1 MMKTPRLLVSDAQG
15 NIFDLPN
22 FLMAGRSARDTVR
35 IDPKDLIELPV
46 GSQLFFLPKRKAIGF
61 NAKTGRKTV
70 INDHFAVAAF
80 IPPSFTHYLMAA
92 YEMTAEAPRLPLHS
106 YTAVGWLN
114 GKFYVPAVHIDKD
127 IKQLPTSF
135 DDEDV
140 TARVAEKIQQFPR
153 NRLITHHGRIC
164 AMQYGCPNAKNF
176 FLNRWEAPLAVA
188 SACNANCV
196 GCISFQPKES
206 VSSPQQRLDFLPTVE
221 EIVEM
226 AVPHL
231 ETAERAIVSFGQ
243 GCEGEPLLQGALI
256 EKSVREIR
264 KTTSRGVLHI
274 NTNGSRPDLIERLFD
289 AGLDSIRVS
298 TNSAQE
304 DLYHRYYKPNNYR
317 FQDIVAS
324 LMAARRM
331 NKFASINYFVFPGIT
346 DSERETDALLDL
358 IGKTQVHLIQW
369 RNFNIDPE
377 WYLSDVCYDYH
388 SKAIGVRTLMDKI
401 RSEFAKVQFGYLN
414 KCSDDIQALKPEKLN
429 V

>member
-1 MMKTPRLLVSDAQG
+1 MMKTPKLLVSDAQG
-15 NIFDLPN
+15 NIVDLPN
-22 FLMAGRSARDTVR
+22 FRMAGRSAHETVR
-35 IDPKDLIELPV
+35 IDSEELIELPE
-46 GSQLFFLPKRKAIGF
+46 GSQLFYLPERKAVGF

-80 IPPSFTHYLMAA
+80 IPPSYTHYLMTA
-92 YEMTAEAPRLPLHS
+92 YEMTPEAPRLPLHS

-127 IKQLPTSF
+127 VKQLPTSF
-135 DDEDV
+135 DNDEV
-140 TARVAEKIQQFPR
+140 AARVNEKLRQFPN
-153 NRLITHHGRIC
+153 NRLITHHGKIC

-176 FLNRWEAPLAVA
+176 FLNRWEAPIAVA
-188 SACNANCV
+188 AACNANCV

-206 VSSPQQRLDFLPTVE
+206 VSSPQQRLDFLPTVQ

-256 EKSVREIR
+256 ERSIREIR
-264 KTTSRGVLHI
+264 KATSRGVLHI
-274 NTNGSRPDLIERLFD
+274 NTNGSRPDVVEKLFD
-289 AGLDSIRVS
+289 AGMDSIRVS

-304 DLYHRYYKPNNYR
+304 ELYHRYYKPNNYG
-317 FQDIVAS
+317 FKDIVAS
-324 LMAARRM
+324 LMAAQRM

-346 DSERETDALLDL
+346 DSEKETDALLHL
-358 IGKTQVHLIQW
+358 IDKTQVHLIQW

-377 WYLSDVCYDYH
+377 WYLSDVCHDYR
-388 SKAIGVRTLMDKI
+388 SKAIGVRALMNKI
-401 RSEFAKVQFGYLN
+401 QAEFPKVQFGYLN
-414 KCSDDIQALKPEKLN
+414 KCSDDIETFTTEKLN

>member
-1 MMKTPRLLVSDAQG
+1 MMKTPRLLVSNAQG

-22 FLMAGRSARDTVR
+22 FLMAGRSAQDTVR
-35 IDPKDLIELPV
+35 IDPADLIELPE
-46 GSQLFFLPKRKAIGF
+46 GSQLFYLPERKAIGF
-61 NAKTGRKTV
+61 NAKSGRKTV

-80 IPPSFTHYLMAA
+80 IPPSYTHYLMTA
-92 YEMTAEAPRLPLHS
+92 YEMTAKAPRLPLHS
-106 YTAVGWLN
+106 YTAVGWHN

-135 DDEDV
+135 DNHEV
-140 TARVAEKIQQFPR
+140 AARVEEKIKQFPH
-153 NRLITHHGRIC
+153 NRLITHHGRVC
-164 AMQYGCPNAKNF
+164 AIQYGCPNAKNF
-176 FLNRWEAPLAVA
+176 FLNRWEAPIAVA

-206 VSSPQQRLDFLPTVE
+206 VSSPQQRLDFLPTVD

-256 EKSVREIR
+256 EKSICMIR
-264 KTTSRGVLHI
+264 KATSRGVLHI

-298 TNSAQE
+298 TNSAQAE
-304 DLYHRYYKPNNYR
+304 LYQRYYKPNNYR
-317 FQDIVAS
+317 FEDIVAS

-346 DSERETDALLDL
+346 DSEKEADALLDL

-377 WYLSDVCYDYH
+377 WYLSDVCYDYN
-388 SKAIGVRTLMDKI
+388 SKGLGVRNLMQRI
-401 RSEFAKVQFGYLN
+401 REQFPEVQFGYLN
-414 KCSDDIQALKPEKLN
+414 KCAEDIALWN
-429 V
+429 RMTRV

>member
-1 MMKTPRLLVSDAQG
+1 MKTPRLLVSDDQG

-22 FLMAGRSARDTVR
+22 YRMAGRSARDTMPV
-35 IDPKDLIELPV
+35 DPDELIELPE
-46 GSQLFFLPKRKAIGF
+46 GSQLFFLPGRKAVGYHV
-61 NAKTGRKTV
+61 KTGRKTV

-80 IPPSFTHYLMAA
+80 IPPSYTHFQMAA

-135 DDEDV
+135 DNDSVSEKV
-140 TARVAEKIQQFPR
+140 EEKIKLFPN
-153 NRLITHHGRIC
+153 NRLIAHHGRIC
-164 AMQYGCPNAKNF
+164 AVEYGCPNAKNF

-196 GCISFQPKES
+196 GCISFQPKDS
-206 VSSPQQRLDFLPTVE
+206 VSSPQQRLNFLPTVD
-221 EIVEM
+221 EIVEL

-256 EKSVREIR
+256 EKAIREIR
-264 KTTSRGVLHI
+264 KVTSRGVLHI
-274 NTNGSRPDLIERLFD
+274 NTNGSRPDVVEKLFE

-298 TNSAQE
+298 TNSAQAE
-304 DLYHRYYKPNNYR
+304 LYHRYYKPNNYR
-317 FQDIVAS
+317 FEDVVAS
-324 LMAARRM
+324 LLLARKM
-331 NKFASINYFVFPGIT
+331 DKFASINYFVFPGIT
-346 DSERETDALLDL
+346 DSEKEVEALLNL
-358 IGKTQVHLIQW
+358 IDQTQIHLIQW

-377 WYLSDVCYDYH
+377 WYLNDVCYDYH
-388 SKAIGVRTLMDKI
+388 STAIGVRALMQKI
-401 RSEFAKVQFGYLN
+401 REQFPRIQFGYLN
-414 KCSDDIQALKPEKLN
+414 KCSDDIKNIVSYA
-429 V
+429 